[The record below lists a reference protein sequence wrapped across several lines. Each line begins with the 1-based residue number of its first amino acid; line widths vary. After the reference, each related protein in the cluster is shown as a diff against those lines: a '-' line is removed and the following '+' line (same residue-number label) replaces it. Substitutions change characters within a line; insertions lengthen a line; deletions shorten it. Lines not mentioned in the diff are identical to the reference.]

1 MLIRNYLQR
10 VLKYFNDIIDIYHM
24 YTKSEWRYRMFRKNS
39 TTILRSFI
47 TLASYNVYGKVSF
60 RPFVIKWDL
69 VWNRRA

>member
-10 VLKYFNDIIDIYHM
+10 VLKYFNDIVDIYYM

-39 TTILRSFI
+39 STILRSFI
-47 TLASYNVYGKVSF
+47 TLVSYNVNDKVSF
-60 RPFVIKWDL
+60 RPSVIKWDL